1 MYETDEIDPIVP
13 ELPPTRSPI
22 PDGGTPTRR
31 PPERPPRTECTPED
45 EGREAIS
52 PLVPDL
58 R

>member
-1 MYETDEIDPIVP
+1 MQQTDEIEPIVP
-13 ELPPTRSPI
+13 ELTPTRDPI
-22 PDGGTPTRR
+22 PDGGSRTRR
-31 PPERPPRTECTPED
+31 PVERPPRTDCTPED

>member
-1 MYETDEIDPIVP
+1 MYETDEIEPIVP
-13 ELPPTRSPI
+13 ELPPTPNPI
-22 PDGGTPTRR
+22 PDGGTRTRR
-31 PPERPPRTECTPED
+31 PTERPPRTDCTPED

>member
-1 MYETDEIDPIVP
+1 MHETDEIDPIVP
-13 ELPPTRSPI
+13 ELPTRNPI
-22 PDGGTPTRR
+22 TDGGTQIRR